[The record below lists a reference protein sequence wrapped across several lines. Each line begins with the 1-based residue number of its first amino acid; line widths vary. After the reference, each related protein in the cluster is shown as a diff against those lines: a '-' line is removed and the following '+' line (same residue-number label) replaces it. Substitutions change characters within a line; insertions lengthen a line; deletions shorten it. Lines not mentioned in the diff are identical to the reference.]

1 MRRTLPAALLL
12 PVLLALAGCT
22 PAPGAAES
30 PKAVVSAPAADSSA
44 DSAAGSAAEHRAG
57 DGGADSLGPLA
68 VVALLAVAGASAAAF
83 AAGRSRRA

>member
-1 MRRTLPAALLL
+1 MRRALPAALLL
-12 PVLLALAGCT
+12 PVLLALGGCT
-22 PAPGAAES
+22 PVPGAAES
-30 PKAVVSAPAADSSA
+30 PKAVVSAPAAGSSA
-44 DSAAGSAAEHRAG
+44 ESAAGSAAEHRAG